1 MAYGYAIARTKKLK
15 RSNLAGSEAHTAR
28 TRETPN
34 ADSEIQNIRLIGSD
48 DPNEKLEDLVLA
60 KIGQYEQKRKIRT
73 DAVYCVEILL
83 TASPQYYRP
92 DDPTCA
98 GYYHS
103 DKLKQWVDTNLTWLQ
118 ETYSDRIVRAELH
131 LDEATPHLHAYFV
144 PLDEKGQL
152 RCNHFFDGRQK
163 MQAFQDS
170 YHTAMQHLGLERG
183 IKGSK
188 AQHQDIKDFYRIV
201 EEGKDLELGKLS
213 PQQLQAKAADR
224 DRAVK
229 RKSEMELTAKQ
240 LVKENEK
247 LQARQQQLEAEN
259 QQLRSE
265 LSQQAEQL
273 RDLPL
278 EQVAWQLGLTKTKG
292 DNKWRGEN
300 HIINIDS
307 PKWYD
312 FHPSF
317 NKGGGGAID
326 LVMHVNQCNF
336 SGAIAWLHDRFG
348 NKGMLRAARAYMDK
362 LALEIAQTEPTQ
374 EFVPPE
380 KDESNWQAVHNY
392 LTQKRGLPEN
402 LVVGLKERGLIYA
415 DSNQNAVFLMR
426 SLDGETVGAELRG
439 TKGENNTFM
448 GYARGTKR
456 ASGWFYVG
464 SGGQPDDEIHTC
476 VLCKSPIDALSK
488 AVLSLRENKGMPQE
502 KTMYLAA
509 DSAKS
514 LPLEFLKR
522 LPKVI
527 AAFGNDDAGSLMART
542 IKELLPL
549 GAITRPQTLDWNEQL
564 RYNQTF
570 PEKQRQSKSLHRELE
585 L

>member
-1 MAYGYAIARTKKLK
+1 MPYAIARTKKLK

-28 TRETPN
+28 TRSTPN

-48 DPNEKLEDLVLA
+48 DPNEKLEDLVLT

-92 DDPTCA
+92 DDPTRA

-103 DKLKQWVDTNLTWLQ
+103 DKLKQWVDANVEWLRSA
-118 ETYSDRIVRAELH
+118 YSDRIVRAELH

-170 YHTAMQHLGLERG
+170 YHTAMQDLGLERG

-201 EEGKDLELGKLS
+201 EEGKDLESVKLS
-213 PQQLQAKAADR
+213 PQQIQAKAADR

-229 RKSEMELTAKQ
+229 RKSEMELTAKY
-240 LVKENEK
+240 LVKENEA
-247 LQARQQQLEAEN
+247 LTATRQQLEAEN

-265 LSQQAEQL
+265 LSQQADQL

-278 EQVAWQLGLTKTKG
+278 DSVAWQLGLTKTKG

-312 FHPSF
+312 FHPSQDF
-317 NKGGGGAID
+317 GGGGAID

-336 SGAIAWLHDRFG
+336 KEAIAWLHDRFG
-348 NKGMLRAARAYMDK
+348 ESDMLRAVTHHARNEAQ
-362 LALEIAQTEPTQ
+362 EIAFAEPAPQ
-374 EFVPPE
+374 FVPPAE
-380 KDESNWQAVHNY
+380 DESNWQAVHDY

-439 TKGENNTFM
+439 TFGENNTFM

-456 ASGWFYVG
+456 TDGWFYVG

-488 AVLSLRENKGMPQE
+488 AVLSLEENKGMPQE
-502 KTMYLAA
+502 KTMYLAV
-509 DSAKS
+509 DSPHS

-527 AAFGNDDAGSLMART
+527 AAFGNDDAGNSMART
-542 IKELLPL
+542 IKELLPQC
-549 GAITRPQTLDWNEQL
+549 AITLPQAKDWNEQL

-570 PEKQRQSKSLHRELE
+570 PEKQRQSKSLHRGLE

>member
-1 MAYGYAIARTKKLK
+1 M
-15 RSNLAGSEAHTAR
+15 SNGW
-28 TRETPN
+28 TRRE
-34 ADSEIQNIRLIGSD
+34 
-48 DPNEKLEDLVLA
+48 
-60 KIGQYEQKRKIRT
+60 
-73 DAVYCVEILL
+73 
-83 TASPQYYRP
+83 
-92 DDPTCA
+92 
-98 GYYHS
+98 
-103 DKLKQWVDTNLTWLQ
+103 
-118 ETYSDRIVRAELH
+118 SDRIVRAELH

-144 PLDEKGQL
+144 PIDEKGQL

-247 LQARQQQLEAEN
+247 LQALKQQLEQEN
-259 QQLRSE
+259 QQLRQQ
-265 LSQQAEQL
+265 LSQQADQL

-292 DNKWRGEN
+292 DDKWRGEN
-300 HIINIDS
+300 HIINIDRT
-307 PKWYD
+307 KWYD
-312 FHPSF
+312 FHPSQDF
-317 NKGGGGAID
+317 GGGGAID
-326 LVMHVNQCNF
+326 LVMHVNQCEF
-336 SGAIAWLHDRFG
+336 KGAIAWLHDRFG
-348 NKGMLRAARAYMDK
+348 NKGMLRAARAYMDRQ
-362 LALEIAQTEPTQ
+362 ALTIAQTEPTQ
-374 EFVPPE
+374 EFVPPAE
-380 KDESNWQAVHNY
+380 DESNWQAVHNY

-426 SLDGETVGAELRG
+426 SLDGETVGAFLRG
-439 TKGENNTFM
+439 TFGENNTFM
-448 GYARGTKR
+448 GYARSTKR
-456 ASGWFYVG
+456 TDGWFYVG

-488 AVLSLRENKGMPQE
+488 AMLSLEENKGMPQE
-502 KTMYLAA
+502 KTMYLAV
-509 DSAKS
+509 DSPKS
-514 LPLEFLKR
+514 LPLEFLKTR
-522 LPKVI
+522 PQVI
-527 AAFGNDDAGSLMART
+527 AAFGNDDASELMART
-542 IKELLPL
+542 IKELLPSS
-549 GAITRPQTLDWNEQL
+549 TRVRPQTLDWN
-564 RYNQTF
+564 
-570 PEKQRQSKSLHRELE
+570 LE
-585 L
+585 LIQRLLMSQEKRFKQQRGLER

>member
-1 MAYGYAIARTKKLK
+1 
-15 RSNLAGSEAHTAR
+15 
-28 TRETPN
+28 
-34 ADSEIQNIRLIGSD
+34 
-48 DPNEKLEDLVLA
+48 
-60 KIGQYEQKRKIRT
+60 
-73 DAVYCVEILL
+73 
-83 TASPQYYRP
+83 
-92 DDPTCA
+92 
-98 GYYHS
+98 
-103 DKLKQWVDTNLTWLQ
+103 
-118 ETYSDRIVRAELH
+118 
-131 LDEATPHLHAYFV
+131 
-144 PLDEKGQL
+144 
-152 RCNHFFDGRQK
+152 

-170 YHTAMQHLGLERG
+170 YHTAMQDLGLERG

-201 EEGKDLELGKLS
+201 EEGKDLSSGKLS

-229 RKSEMELTAKQ
+229 RKSELELTAKY

-247 LQARQQQLEAEN
+247 LQALKQQLEAEN

-278 EQVAWQLGLTKTKG
+278 DSVAWQLGLTKTKG
-292 DNKWRGEN
+292 DDKYHGEN
-300 HIINIDS
+300 HIINIDRTQ
-307 PKWYD
+307 WYD
-312 FHPSF
+312 FHPSQD
-317 NKGGGGAID
+317 KGGGGAID
-326 LVMHVNQCNF
+326 LVMHVNQCDF
-336 SGAIAWLHDRFG
+336 KEARAWLQDRFG
-348 NKGMLRAARAYMDK
+348 ESDMLRAVTHHARTQ
-362 LALEIAQTEPTQ
+362 ALKVVKSSPSPQ
-374 EFVPPE
+374 FVPPAE
-380 KDESNWQAVHNY
+380 DESNWQAVHNY

-426 SLDGETVGAELRG
+426 SLDGETVGAFLRG
-439 TKGENNTFM
+439 TRGENNTFM
-448 GYARGTKR
+448 GYAPGTKR
-456 ASGWFYVG
+456 TDGWFYVG
-464 SGGQPDDEIHTC
+464 RGGQPDDEIHTC

-488 AVLSLRENKGMPQE
+488 AVLSLSDNKGMPQE

-527 AAFGNDDAGSLMART
+527 AAFGNDDAGNSMAQT
-542 IKELLPL
+542 IKELLPSSFFV
-549 GAITRPQTLDWNEQL
+549 RPQTLDWNEQL
-564 RYNQTF
+564 RYNHTF
-570 PEKQRQSKSLHRELE
+570 PEKQRQSKSLHRGLE